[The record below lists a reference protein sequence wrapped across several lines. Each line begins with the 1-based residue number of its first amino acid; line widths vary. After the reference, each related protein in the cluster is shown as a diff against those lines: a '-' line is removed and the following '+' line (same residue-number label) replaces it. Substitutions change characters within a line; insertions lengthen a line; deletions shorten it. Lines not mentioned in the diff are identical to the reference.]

1 MTIFATMSIVEIWGA
16 FMIWLEAWLPTII
29 PTAAAI
35 LPSLGALFGILVS
48 CVKLIKDNK
57 AQIKPI
63 LEQFAELRQEVKD
76 KTDLREARQ
85 EMKQIIHDN
94 AVLKRQMNE
103 LITAQT
109 KVKHEVPEN
118 ETKR

>member
-1 MTIFATMSIVEIWGA
+1 MTIFAAMSIAEIWGA
-16 FMIWLEAWLPTII
+16 FVIWLEAWLPTII

-57 AQIKPI
+57 EQIRPI
-63 LEQFAELRQEVKD
+63 LEKFEELRQEVKD
-76 KTDLREARQ
+76 KTDLREARA

-94 AVLKRQMNE
+94 AVLKRQLNE
-103 LITAQT
+103 MITLQS
-109 KVKHEVPEN
+109 KVKHEVPED
-118 ETKR
+118 ETK

>member
-1 MTIFATMSIVEIWGA
+1 MIFGLDILGFIAWIEIN
-16 FMIWLEAWLPTII
+16 LPLII
-29 PTAAAI
+29 PTIAAV
-35 LPSLGALFGILVS
+35 LPSLAAIFSIICACL
-48 CVKLIKDNK
+48 KLIKDNS

-63 LEQFAELRQEVKD
+63 LAQFEALRQEVKD

-94 AVLKRQMNE
+94 AVLKRQLNE

-118 ETKR
+118 EIKR